1 MHKQRLYV
9 LIAAAAGM
17 LGTFLPWVSLPF
29 LGSVSG
35 VNAGADGWISF
46 VFFGVVVAMT
56 LIGNRESLL
65 EGYQFTLSVVFGAVG
80 AIFGLWKI
88 IDINS
93 VMGGKGQG
101 EMGKAMG
108 KMISV
113 GFGLYLIVLAGIAV
127 VVLALMLKKG
137 EQKTQQ

>member
-1 MHKQRLYV
+1 MHQQRLYV

-35 VNAGADGWISF
+35 TSAGADGWISF
-46 VFFGVVVAMT
+46 VFFGVVLAMT
-56 LIGNRESLL
+56 LIGKREALL
-65 EGYQFTLSVVFGAVG
+65 EGWHFMLAIIFGAAG
-80 AIFGLWKI
+80 AIFALWKI

-93 VMGGKGQG
+93 VIGGKGQG

-108 KMISV
+108 KMVSV
-113 GFGLYLIVLAGIAV
+113 GFGLYLIVIAGIAV
-127 VVLALMLKKG
+127 VVLAFVMQKGAKK
-137 EQKTQQ
+137 